1 MPSPYFEPAF
11 ISRFQAVAQR
21 HPGSGQRHQGATAL
35 KPTPGLK
42 VSIITVTYNSEKFLE
57 DCISS
62 VQMQNYP
69 HIEHIIIDG
78 RSEDGTIDIIRRY
91 EKGIAKWVSEP
102 DKGMY
107 DALNKGMQM
116 ATGDIIGTLNS
127 DDVLDNDHVI
137 LQIVNEFVANNADA
151 VYGDLEY
158 VAQDDIEKVL
168 RIWRGQP
175 YKRSRFQVGWMPAH
189 PTFYIRRSMIEKY
202 GGYETHYF
210 SAADYEFMARYLFH
224 HRVTASYLPQ
234 LIVRMRIGGASN
246 KNLKQRLRANRRDY
260 LAMKRNK
267 IPFAFLVSILK
278 PLTKLHQ
285 FRVPKV

>member
-1 MPSPYFEPAF
+1 MNNPPHNSAPVL
-11 ISRFQAVAQR
+11 RFQGVVEGSSNLLYSQR
-21 HPGSGQRHQGATAL
+21 QTPAAA
-35 KPTPGLK
+35 PGLK
-42 VSIITVTYNSEKFLE
+42 VSIITVTHNSEKFLA

-69 HIEHIIIDG
+69 NIEHIIIDG
-78 RSEDGTIDIIRRY
+78 KSQDGTLDIIRKY
-91 EKGIAKWVSEP
+91 EKGISRWVSET

-107 DALNKGMQM
+107 DALNKGMKM
-116 ATGDIIGTLNS
+116 ATGDVIGILNS

-137 LQIVNEFVANNADA
+137 LQIVKEFVANKADA
-151 VYGDLEY
+151 VYGDLQY
-158 VAQDDIEKVL
+158 VAQDDIERVL

-175 YKRSRFQVGWMPAH
+175 YKRSRFQLGWMPAH
-189 PTFYIRRSMIEKY
+189 PTFYIKRSMVEKF

-224 HRVTASYLPQ
+224 HRVSASYLPQ
-234 LIVRMRIGGASN
+234 LIVRMRVGGASN
-246 KNLKQRLRANRRDY
+246 KTLKHRLRGNRRDY

-278 PLTKLHQ
+278 PLIKLHQ
-285 FRVPKV
+285 FRVPK